1 MPLLKHREVEHLIE
15 KKKSSI
21 FGVLPMT
28 RSRLSTTMV
37 VDHVNVE
44 GIAGT
49 VFS

>member
-15 KKKSSI
+15 KSSI

-37 VDHVNVE
+37 VDHIHVE
-44 GIAGT
+44 GIAST